1 MPSMNLAKRKL
12 LTLYVYYTQVRE
24 QINKAE
30 IKNKVCSRLK
40 ISPRRPLFQ
49 LSWLL
54 KKCHESALRMSCND
68 LEKGP
73 SVGVWG
79 CSTRLLIN

>member
-30 IKNKVCSRLK
+30 IKNKVCARLK
-40 ISPRRPLFQ
+40 ISPQ
-49 LSWLL
+49 
-54 KKCHESALRMSCND
+54 KAIVSAIMAAQKVS
-68 LEKGP
+68 
-73 SVGVWG
+73 
-79 CSTRLLIN
+79 